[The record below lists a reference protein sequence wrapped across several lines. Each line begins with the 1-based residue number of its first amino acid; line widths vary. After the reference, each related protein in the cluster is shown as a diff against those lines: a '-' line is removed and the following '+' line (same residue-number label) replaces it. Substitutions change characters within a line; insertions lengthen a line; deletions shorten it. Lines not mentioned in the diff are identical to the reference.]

1 MFIQHGIHGF
11 ESQCDVCTAKI
22 SLDEFLKAKIERE
35 RREAAKNHNSSAHKS
50 TSKSNSTSSHRRHR
64 RDHKDKRR
72 HIRESSDHRRHSSG
86 SQRKSSSSVSHEKK
100 EKPLDKSMHK
110 SNEKGKDGHDKSDL
124 TIEPSL
130 KVDKKEKFINEL
142 HSTHEE
148 HNNENINESDK
159 GTHVKGSSHKTSHL
173 HHSKSSSSSY
183 RKSKSTTT
191 RVKENNPSSES
202 YKETNVPVR
211 SNRPT
216 DCGKD
221 NRRTSSY
228 DKEVSPTT
236 KVKDVSMSGSASTE
250 KTSGHKISTDTSKL
264 KGTVEDDDELTR
276 KEVTAEDV
284 AKAESLIKKITA
296 SSSSIGNF
304 SQYERDESEA
314 VPSSSDIEQ
323 TEPNVNDSYSEMVSS
338 TVTIKTPDTSGL
350 NVSSDSNPIVWK
362 GNIHMPDVATF
373 SVIAKQ
379 VSGTTDYLTVDL
391 KEALKIV
398 GRIAPQTVWDY
409 VSQVSE
415 SPSKEILLVKLEP
428 TTDDENINYTS
439 FFNYLQQRN
448 R

>member
-1 MFIQHGIHGF
+1 
-11 ESQCDVCTAKI
+11 
-22 SLDEFLKAKIERE
+22 
-35 RREAAKNHNSSAHKS
+35 
-50 TSKSNSTSSHRRHR
+50 
-64 RDHKDKRR
+64 
-72 HIRESSDHRRHSSG
+72 
-86 SQRKSSSSVSHEKK
+86 
-100 EKPLDKSMHK
+100 MHK
-110 SNEKGKDGHDKSDL
+110 SKESSKEKAAHEKGEL
-124 TIEPSL
+124 TTEPSS
-130 KVDKKEKFINEL
+130 KADKKEKFINEL

-148 HNNENINESDK
+148 DINQSDK
-159 GTHVKGSSHKTSHL
+159 STHIKSSGNKTSHI
-173 HHSKSSSSSY
+173 HHSKSSNSSNKQRNSA
-183 RKSKSTTT
+183 TA
-191 RVKENNPSSES
+191 RVKESKSSS
-202 YKETNVPVR
+202 KNYKETNISVKT
-211 SNRPT
+211 NRT
-216 DCGKD
+216 KDGGKD

-228 DKEVSPTT
+228 DKEASPAT
-236 KVKDVSMSGSASTE
+236 KVKDASMRETTE
-250 KTSGHKISTDTSKL
+250 KSVGLKISTDTSKL

-304 SQYERDESEA
+304 SQYEKDGSEA
-314 VPSSSDIEQ
+314 VPSLSSDIELS
-323 TEPNVNDSYSEMVSS
+323 ESNANDSYSEIVSS